1 MLCNDS
7 FIICFDIFQRN
18 RFNNLIWLLVIKY
31 VFLLTVWAPV
41 LSYHSKA
48 SSVSDLDLIT
58 KNISRNFL
66 TRKLCPSAFSSDW
79 PQMYSRW

>member
-7 FIICFDIFQRN
+7 FIICFDMFRRN
-18 RFNNLIWLLVIKY
+18 RSNNLLWILVTKY
-31 VFLLTVWAPV
+31 V
-41 LSYHSKA
+41 LSYSVA

-58 KNISRNFL
+58 KNISRSFL

-79 PQMYSRW
+79 LQIYSR